1 MKKVLLDTNPILR
14 FLLNDIPAQAQKTN
28 GLFENAKAGKIKI
41 IIPQIIIFEAYFVL
55 AKYYE
60 FDKKT
65 ILDYLQFILSTPY
78 LTIEDRSVFLKS
90 IAIFSKEN
98 ISFVDSFLS
107 AKSTLE
113 NIVLFTFDKKLAVK

>member
-65 ILDYLQFILSTPY
+65 IINYLQFILSTPY
-78 LTIEDRSVFLKS
+78 LIIEDRSVFLKS
-90 IAIFSKEN
+90 IAIFSSKN
-98 ISFVDSFLS
+98 ISFVDSFLV

>member
-14 FLLNDIPAQAQKTN
+14 FLLNDIPSQAQKTN
-28 GLFENAKAGKIKI
+28 YLFKNAKAGKIKI

-65 ILDYLQFILSTPY
+65 IINYLQFILSTPY
-78 LTIEDRSVFLKS
+78 LIIEDRSVFLKS
-90 IAIFSKEN
+90 IAIFSSKN
-98 ISFVDSFLS
+98 ISFVDSFLV